1 MYDLKVV
8 QSGELAAQM
17 YEEGY
22 KEEGTH
28 LCCDL
33 KGEEIL
39 SSKKKEKKIWK
50 LVGSKMAQWILA
62 YGKETEKNTN

>member
-1 MYDLKVV
+1 
-8 QSGELAAQM
+8 M

-39 SSKKKEKKIWK
+39 SSKKREENMEICGLKNGTMDSSIWE
-50 LVGSKMAQWILA
+50 G
-62 YGKETEKNTN
+62 N